1 MAHEDQY
8 GVTSPMVGYGELW
21 PKTPQ
26 EEMMASQQQATK
38 DLDARQ
44 QVANAM
50 IRQQI
55 ARPEGAL
62 GQTKV
67 GRSKI
72 ARPSLDQGF
81 GAIGTALGTGAN
93 KLWQG
98 HQKSDL
104 AAQQAEQIA
113 AGKGQEQM
121 GLGTVIT
128 QQGMD
133 EYAAQQ
139 AAAQLAEEQRLAEL
153 AKQAE
158 QSGVGFSL
166 E

>member
-8 GVTSPMVGYGELW
+8 GMSPMVGYGELW

-38 DLDARQ
+38 DLGARQ
-44 QVANAM
+44 QVANA
-50 IRQQI
+50 ILQQQI
-55 ARPEGAL
+55 AQPEGPL
-62 GQTKV
+62 GQTRV

-72 ARPSLDQGF
+72 ARPSLNQGF
-81 GAIGTALGTGAN
+81 GAVGTALGTEAN
-93 KLWQG
+93 KLLQG
-98 HQKSDL
+98 QQRDHL
-104 AAQQAEQIA
+104 ASYQQLQRGLGKEQEALGQQAVD
-113 AGKGQEQM
+113 KGQA
-121 GLGTVIT
+121 
-128 QQGMD
+128 
-133 EYAAQQ
+133 EY
-139 AAAQLAEEQRLAEL
+139 LAEQERLRQEEL